1 MDCGPTCIRMV
12 AKYYGRTYSLQNL
25 RERSQIN
32 REGVS
37 LLGLSE
43 AAESIGFHSIGAKLN
58 FETLANEIPLP
69 CIVHWKQNHFVVVYK
84 VANRSSSILHS
95 FRSRD
100 SAKEDYKVYVA
111 DPGYGLI
118 TYSRQEFTR
127 EWLNGDSNEGIA
139 LLLETTPSF
148 FNDPEE
154 QLQSSLGFS
163 HLFDYLLANRYQRLL
178 LQLVLGLL
186 VGSLLQ
192 LILPFLT
199 QSIVDVGINTQNLNF
214 VYLVLGA
221 QLMLTAGR
229 VSVDFIRSW
238 IVLHISSRINVT
250 ILSDFLSK
258 LMRLPLGF
266 FDTKQF
272 GDLMQRI
279 EDQHR
284 IESFLTNSSLIT
296 LLSLF
301 NLLIFGVV
309 LALYNL
315 PIFLIFLA
323 GTVLYAFWIAFFLH
337 RRRNLDFKRFEVS
350 AQNQSSLMQLIQGMQ
365 EIKLSNSETYQ
376 RWRWER
382 IQARLFKLNI
392 NVLALNQYQQTG
404 AFLLNEGKNIF
415 ISFFAAR
422 AVIQGNLTLGAMLA
436 IQYIIGQLN
445 SPAEQIVGF
454 IQTAQAAQLSLERLN
469 EIHAMPDEE
478 SADQPRVTHLP
489 SDLSLQ
495 LQHVSFA
502 YPGTIGQPVLQSI
515 SLHIPTGKVTAIVGA
530 SGSGKT
536 TLLKLLLKF
545 YTPTSG
551 EVNVGETR
559 LLNVSHKLW
568 RSQCGVVMQEGFIFS
583 DTIARNIA
591 VGEEL
596 INYER
601 LQHAVQIANI
611 QSFIESLPLGYN
623 TKIGLEGNG
632 MSQGQRQRL
641 FIARAVYKDPKYLFF
656 DEATN
661 ALDADNESIILNN
674 LDRFFHGRTVVVV
687 AHRLSTVRS
696 AHQIVVLDKGQIVEV
711 GTHEELTKKG
721 GAYYRL
727 VKNQL
732 ELGT

>member
-25 RERSQIN
+25 RERSHIN

-43 AAESIGFHSIGAKLN
+43 AAESIGFHSLGAKLS
-58 FETLANEIPLP
+58 FETLAEDMPLP

-84 VANRSSSILHS
+84 ITRQAPLLRRLH
-95 FRSRD
+95 RKGRNG
-100 SAKEDYKVYVA
+100 KEYRIHVA
-111 DPGYGLI
+111 DPGHGLL
-118 TYSRQEFTR
+118 TYSRQEFTQQW
-127 EWLNGDSNEGIA
+127 EHEHPGAGIA
-139 LLLETTPSF
+139 LMLETTPRF
-148 FNDPEE
+148 FNEPEDE
-154 QLQSSLGFS
+154 QAPALGFGQ
-163 HLFDYLLANRYQRLL
+163 LFGYLLSDKYRRLL
-178 LQLVLGLL
+178 LQLVLGLV

-214 VYLVLGA
+214 IYLVLGA

-238 IVLHISSRINVT
+238 ILLHISSRINIT

-258 LMRLPLGF
+258 LMRLPLAF
-266 FDTKQF
+266 FDVKQF

-284 IESFLTNSSLIT
+284 IESFLTNSSLST

-301 NLLIFGVV
+301 NLLIFGTV
-309 LALYNL
+309 LAVYHL

-323 GTVLYAFWIAFFLH
+323 GTALYGLWIALFLRK
-337 RRRNLDFKRFEVS
+337 RRTLDFKRFEVS
-350 AQNQSSLMQLIQGMQ
+350 AQNQSSLAQLIQGMQ
-365 EIKLSNSETYQ
+365 EIKLSNSETDQ

-415 ISFFAAR
+415 ITFFAAR
-422 AVIQGNLTLGAMLA
+422 AVIQGELTLGAMLA
-436 IQYIIGQLN
+436 VQYILGQLN

-469 EIHAMPDEE
+469 EIHALADEE
-478 SADQPRVTHLP
+478 PVGQPRVARLPADRSLHL
-489 SDLSLQ
+489 DQ
-495 LQHVSFA
+495 VRFA
-502 YPGTIGQPVLQSI
+502 YAGAADHPVLQSL
-515 SLHIPTGKVTAIVGA
+515 SLSIPAGAVTAIVGA

-545 YTPTSG
+545 YAPTSG
-551 EVNVGETR
+551 EVRVGETR
-559 LLNVSHKLW
+559 LANVSHKLW
-568 RSQCGVVMQEGFIFS
+568 RSQCGVVMQEGFVFS

-591 VGEEL
+591 VGEED
-596 INYER
+596 IDYER
-601 LQHAVQIANI
+601 LHYAVQIANI

-623 TKIGLEGNG
+623 TKIGMEGSG

-641 FIARAVYKDPKYLFF
+641 LIARAVYKDPAYLFF

-661 ALDADNESIILNN
+661 ALDADNESVILRN
-674 LDRFFHGRTVVVV
+674 LEQFFQGRTVVVV
-687 AHRLSTVRS
+687 AHRLSTVRN
-696 AHQIVVLDKGQIVEV
+696 AAQIVVLDKGQIVEI
-711 GTHEELTKKG
+711 GTHDALTRQRG
-721 GAYYRL
+721 TYYHL

-732 ELGT
+732 ELGS

>member
-1 MDCGPTCIRMV
+1 MV

-25 RERSQIN
+25 RERSQIS

-43 AAESIGFHSIGAKLN
+43 AAESVGFHSLGAKLS
-58 FETLANEIPLP
+58 FETLAQEISLP

-84 VANRSSSILHS
+84 ISSRSSSLL
-95 FRSRD
+95 RRLRRRD
-100 SAKEDYKVYVA
+100 PAQEDYQIHVA
-111 DPGYGLI
+111 DPSHGLI

-127 EWLNGDSNEGIA
+127 DWLNGDPHAGIA
-139 LLLETTPSF
+139 LLLETTPRF
-148 FNDPEE
+148 FDEPEE
-154 QLQSSLGFS
+154 QGVHSLGFGQ
-163 HLFDYLLANRYQRLL
+163 LFDYLLSARYRRLL
-178 LQLVLGLL
+178 VQLVLGLF

-238 IVLHISSRINVT
+238 ILLHISARINVT

-258 LMRLPLGF
+258 LMRLPLAF
-266 FDTKQF
+266 FDVKQF

-284 IESFLTNSSLIT
+284 IESFLTNSSLAT

-301 NLLIFGVV
+301 NLMIFGAV

-315 PIFLIFLA
+315 PIFLIFLG
-323 GTVLYAFWIAFFLH
+323 GTVLYGAWIALFLH

-350 AQNQSSLMQLIQGMQ
+350 AQNQSSLAQLIQGMQ
-365 EIKLSNSETYQ
+365 EIKLSNSETHQ

-382 IQARLFKLNI
+382 IQARLFKFNI

-422 AVIQGNLTLGAMLA
+422 AVIRGDLTLGAMLA
-436 IQYIIGQLN
+436 VQYIIGQLN
-445 SPAEQIVGF
+445 SPAEQVVGF

-478 SADQPRVTHLP
+478 PIDQPRVTQLPADRSLHL
-489 SDLSLQ
+489 DQ
-495 LQHVSFA
+495 VRFA
-502 YPGTIGQPVLQSI
+502 YPGTIDQPVLQNI
-515 SLHIPTGKVTAIVGA
+515 TLRIPPGRVTAIVGA

-551 EVNVGETR
+551 EVCVGETR
-559 LLNVSHKLW
+559 LTNVSHKLW
-568 RSQCGVVMQEGFIFS
+568 RSQCGVVMQEGFVFS
-583 DTIARNIA
+583 DTIAHNIA
-591 VGEEL
+591 VGEEVVD
-596 INYER
+596 YER
-601 LQHAVQIANI
+601 LQHAVHIANI
-611 QSFIESLPLGYN
+611 QGFIASLPLGYN

-641 FIARAVYKDPKYLFF
+641 LIARAVYKDPSYLFF

-661 ALDADNESIILNN
+661 ALDADNESIILHN
-674 LDRFFHGRTVVVV
+674 LNEFFHGRTVVVV
-687 AHRLSTVRS
+687 AHRLSTVRN
-696 AHQIVVLDKGQIVEV
+696 AHQIVVLDKGQITEV
-711 GTHEELTKKG
+711 GTHEELTKKR

-732 ELGT
+732 ELGN